1 MRSKPGAWRFDELQ
15 ARQRRRGRIRGVC
28 AQDASGAAAP
38 GRQRRRSGRRPRGR
52 LRPRDLRRGA
62 LDRDG
67 DRAQGRHHRALAA
80 GGGMSLSDL
89 VLSIADNKQML
100 GLRYAEWATRAP
112 SLEADIAAAAM
123 GLDDLGHSRV
133 LYGCLEPLG
142 EDPRGTHRESDPA
155 SLRALPYFDEPWTEW
170 GQFVAANAI
179 LDTAFTV
186 MIEACVNGSVEV
198 LQHRLRQMLMEERYH
213 FLHGRSWLK
222 SGIRAEPLRQAWQ
235 EAIEWFGPPDGET
248 AQLHKDGRLS
258 LGPKELGARL
268 QERLETKAPDTKID
282 WKKWDPVRRR
292 GRSGAI
298 DERTF
303 AMLRGLEEKRFAA
316 QSKEA

>member
-1 MRSKPGAWRFDELQ
+1 MN
-15 ARQRRRGRIRGVC
+15 
-28 AQDASGAAAP
+28 
-38 GRQRRRSGRRPRGR
+38 
-52 LRPRDLRRGA
+52 
-62 LDRDG
+62 
-67 DRAQGRHHRALAA
+67 
-80 GGGMSLSDL
+80 LSDL

-142 EDPRGTHRESDPA
+142 SDPRGPERESDPG
-155 SLRALPYFDEPWTEW
+155 SLRALPYFDEPWSEW
-170 GQFVAANAI
+170 AQFVAANAI

-198 LQHRLRQMLMEERYH
+198 LQHRLRKMLMEERYH

-222 SGIRAEPLRQAWQ
+222 SGVDQAPLDRAWQ

-248 AQLHKDGRLS
+248 EALHQEGRLS
-258 LGPKELGARL
+258 MGPLELRR
-268 QERLETKAPDTKID
+268 RLEDQLERTAPKVTID
-282 WKKWDPVRRR
+282 WTKWDPVRRR
-292 GRSGAI
+292 GRPGAI

-303 AMLRGLEEKRFAA
+303 GMLRGLEEKKFAPA
-316 QSKEA
+316 TAGKE